1 MGPIG
6 PLGPLAAGPAA
17 HVAAC
22 GAGAHVGAAV
32 AMGGRAAQQWVARR
46 TLDYLRR
53 KGSQTSMLM

>member
-6 PLGPLAAGPAA
+6 PLGPLAAGRAA

-32 AMGGRAAQQWVARR
+32 AMGGRAAQQC
-46 TLDYLRR
+46 TLIILLNRVLYN
-53 KGSQTSMLM
+53 